1 LIYFYLCRK
10 THASKRRVL
19 LIKAMERRVCW
30 NNIKIS
36 ISPARCFVYTLR
48 AVCFILGKKQQP
60 MCTRTTGSVEKSL
73 NSYKSH
79 STVRARSG
87 AQPPKIVKQK
97 RRNSSDFWLRREISQ
112 RDEQSA
118 QREVPADASQHTMQP
133 GVLLQKRFIL
143 FPLSLS
149 KLKQKGASSFSR
161 LTRSFQSAGII
172 SSNLIAYNG
181 SEYKCFR

>member
-19 LIKAMERRVCW
+19 SIKAMERRVCW

-36 ISPARCFVYTLR
+36 ISPALCFVYA

-60 MCTRTTGSVEKSL
+60 MCTRTTSSVEKSL

-79 STVRARSG
+79 SILCALAAELNTENCET
-87 AQPPKIVKQK
+87 KE
-97 RRNSSDFWLRREISQ
+97 RNSSDFWLRREISQ

-118 QREVPADASQHTMQP
+118 QREVPADASQHSAP
-133 GVLLQKRFIL
+133 CSLCFIAEEIY
-143 FPLSLS
+143 FIPTF
-149 KLKQKGASSFSR
+149 A
-161 LTRSFQSAGII
+161 
-172 SSNLIAYNG
+172 
-181 SEYKCFR
+181 E